1 MGRKFCR
8 KVTYHPQGNNNKALI
23 HREKIR
29 AQRKIP
35 SAQKEVLDL
44 LIYIILEISYVLLH

>member
-44 LIYIILEISYVLLH
+44 LINIIIEISYVLLH